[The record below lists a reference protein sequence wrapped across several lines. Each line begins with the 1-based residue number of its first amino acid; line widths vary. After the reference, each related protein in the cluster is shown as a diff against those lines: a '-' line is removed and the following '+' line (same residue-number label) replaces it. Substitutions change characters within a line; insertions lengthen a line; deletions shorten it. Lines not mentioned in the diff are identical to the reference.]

1 MEPDDLDQLWQ
12 QYDAR
17 LASIAPDPFV
27 VRDRTFARVRTTI
40 GRLQRGLVFEAICD
54 AIAIVFLGGFSAD
67 HFAQRNIFAA
77 AAILDV
83 FAIAM
88 FVSVIAQLIA
98 ATRLDVAAPVLPT
111 ARALSSLRL
120 LRARVVFTTLA
131 VAPLM
136 WLPLLIVAFA
146 ALSGVDVT
154 EHVSPAW
161 TIGNLAFGVVV
172 LGGALLLARRFR
184 SAAGRPAILQRI
196 LDALSGREISD
207 AQQFLRGLVAE

>member
-1 MEPDDLDQLWQ
+1 MEPDDLDQLWL

-27 VRDRTFARVRTTI
+27 VRDRAFARVRTTI
-40 GRLQRGLVFEAICD
+40 GRLQRGLVFEAVCD
-54 AIAIVFLGGFSAD
+54 AIAIVFLGRFAAD
-67 HFAQRNIFAA
+67 HFAQPRVFAATMVLDAFFIAIFAS
-77 AAILDV
+77 L
-83 FAIAM
+83 
-88 FVSVIAQLIA
+88 IAQV
-98 ATRLDVAAPVLPT
+98 ATAGRLDDTAAVVPT
-111 ARALSSLRL
+111 VRTLSSLRL
-120 LRARVVFTTLA
+120 LRARTVFTTLA

-146 ALSGVDVT
+146 ALFGVDVT

-184 SAAGRPAILQRI
+184 SVAGRPAILQRI

-207 AQQFLRGLVAE
+207 AQQFLRGLVAD